1 MSLRSPRARL
11 PGDPPARR
19 PDLLVVVID
28 STPGWTT
35 AARELVTA
43 LRDAGADVELAGTGA
58 VPRVRTFALTDL
70 VQARMARAVAVRSLT
85 RLRPRGVIYCSSV
98 AALLWPAPGAI
109 WLDALT
115 AENRP
120 GRHGVWQ
127 RPVERRRLRQASLVM
142 TMSERSL
149 DPLGSERPAS
159 VVVPAPVSLPAQ
171 EPPALHLRSAA
182 ALTYAADPE
191 KKRLAFVLEQ
201 WQRARREGET
211 LIVAGLDGLPAAPG
225 VRPVGRVA
233 PAEYRALLRSVRAFV
248 CAPVREDY
256 GIAPL
261 EALCEGCQLVST
273 PAPGP
278 YPALDLARALDPRL
292 VADQL
297 VAPLRAALDEPRPD
311 YAARA
316 RELLEPFTPRAV
328 RKTLT
333 TRVLPAVVTGWC

>member
-1 MSLRSPRARL
+1 VSAPGGRVRAPL
-11 PGDPPARR
+11 SAPAGR
-19 PDLLVVVID
+19 PDVLVVVID
-28 STPGWTT
+28 STPGWTA
-35 AARELVTA
+35 AARELSGA
-43 LRDAGADVELAGTGA
+43 LRDAGAVVELAGTGP

-70 VQARMARAVAVRSLT
+70 VQARMARAVASRALE
-85 RLRPRGVIYCSSV
+85 RLRPRSVIYCSIVS
-98 AALLWPAPGAI
+98 ALLWPAPGAI

-127 RPVERRRLRQASLVM
+127 RSVERRRLRQAPLVM

-149 DPLGSERPAS
+149 DPLGAERPDG
-159 VVVPAPVSLPAQ
+159 VVVPSPISPPEH
-171 EPPALHLRSAA
+171 EPPPLRQRPAA
-182 ALTYAADPE
+182 ALTYAGNPE

-201 WQRARREGET
+201 WQQARREGET
-211 LIVAGLDGLPAAPG
+211 LIVAGLESIPESPG
-225 VRPVGRVA
+225 VRSVGRVGA
-233 PAEYRALLRSVRAFV
+233 DEYRALLRGVRAFV

-261 EALCEGCQLVST
+261 EALAEGCQLVST

-292 VADQL
+292 VCEQL
-297 VAPLRAALDEPRPD
+297 VAPLRAALDEPRSD
-311 YAARA
+311 YAPRARA
-316 RELLEPFTPRAV
+316 LLEPFTPAAV

-333 TRVLPAVVTGWC
+333 ARVLPRLVTGW